1 MAHQEKEASNS
12 EAEFK
17 SPENRLCS
25 AKSERTMEECAI
37 SELSLECTVAS
48 PYSHVPNEMC
58 TTDSVTKAGNSEM
71 VKQHTAIER
80 KNSEAISGVSQEGSD
95 ESTSKTAHCPSNLE
109 EFQRVTEEDERNVD
123 LGHEQRRK
131 LVTTDNIKERLI
143 STMYKAVACIETY
156 YDTSKETEAS
166 TVEIKEM
173 EVDLSKTIL
182 DIHSQFGI
190 VKEHSLLQDV
200 AESIADSPRV
210 AQALCTFVEH
220 TFERLGT
227 GISLDMAAS
236 LLSVEHWFWDC
247 SQESDMFCAV
257 LSKKGMILHFLYQLG
272 ELRKNSIHIETVKHL
287 MLISIGVVN
296 SFATRSE
303 YHKQFADIEYY
314 RVLTPYIL
322 SPLKQLRFASLFTLS
337 YLADIIPE
345 ELTHLLAIEKG
356 EVEKTVQELSLSVNT
371 NEVHL
376 GTLVFSTAE
385 ILVVLRNLA
394 MLHKNATALISCNI
408 LKTLGELF
416 TSTDVEIRLYSL
428 LLLWSLSY
436 LKCKGMMETILT
448 QFEPLSS
455 DEEEVKA
462 AVEFET
468 QVSTHKGDANKTILA
483 MRACYKYHKY
493 VNCLKVFESINPF
506 HDSKETDEAK
516 LLHAKAL
523 FHLFQKEQRS
533 LSKLSSS
540 IKEYRVQHHS
550 CYLKAKEIIQLLG
563 AALDGGYLD
572 AEASKF
578 LDLSMIAYVS
588 ETNNLKPLK
597 RCVLCRRRAPLR
609 RSHLWPESL
618 LQLYKS
624 SVDSPGSHKLF
635 YKISEDGTLSTWS
648 PHQYSYW
655 MFCSECE
662 QTLSRNGETQCIPLI
677 KTHIYNV
684 ADPSSSSQ
692 HLHIRYK
699 EWLYHFCIG
708 LIFRGLASPDPHVS
722 ITAFTNEDEIYEL
735 LVLCR
740 QAILDLQKMKEISPK
755 FRVTIF
761 FTPTHLQDNVKHS
774 GFINSLLT
782 SFGLFALSDA
792 CLSDGSV
799 CKPRE
804 AQFFLAHCGVFNI
817 IVPLGKSH
825 GVNLQEE
832 CIIAPVKGTYS
843 IPAGEDRL
851 KHLPPGVM
859 TFFRLLADC
868 KEVSFLVQPKKI
880 EEHSWIEPRPE
891 REKVVG
897 YNAALDQDIEQTG
910 GKIRPSWLH
919 SNPKELN
926 YLPRAFQIHRPFH
939 HPNSVILPPGH
950 KILLHHT
957 YTIEEDHTVTLFLA
971 VGSDKTFSVSKPYII
986 QHSSDKQGFQVSTGF
1001 FISPETLTATD
1012 FLPDNL
1018 EKSLTPMGVGLFS
1031 KEGPDK
1037 LRARIEEMLCRKGF
1051 ANMYSLLLHSE
1062 RDRNNKVFDMK
1073 CSPRRCWYCRDLC
1086 ELCMKQ
1092 CVVGC
1097 EMIDHH
1103 NHFMYTFCNTCWE
1116 DIQMS
1121 KLDEQSLPEITML
1134 PFEETEDLNSA
1145 RSIFPYHKTLLS
1157 FQFSSDAFDH
1167 FTVSICVTDASSLY
1181 RRPYVLTEVRTLND
1195 QDCAECFISQDFS
1208 PLLPLPFC
1216 ENCEVMQTKVTSL
1229 KEEGFVQSLVHHVL
1243 TSEDCKE
1250 TLGIFNSYFS
1260 TSDCTT

>member
-1 MAHQEKEASNS
+1 MH
-12 EAEFK
+12 
-17 SPENRLCS
+17 
-25 AKSERTMEECAI
+25 
-37 SELSLECTVAS
+37 
-48 PYSHVPNEMC
+48 
-58 TTDSVTKAGNSEM
+58 KAAAG
-71 VKQHTAIER
+71 
-80 KNSEAISGVSQEGSD
+80 
-95 ESTSKTAHCPSNLE
+95 
-109 EFQRVTEEDERNVD
+109 
-123 LGHEQRRK
+123 
-131 LVTTDNIKERLI
+131 
-143 STMYKAVACIETY
+143 IETY
-156 YDTSKETEAS
+156 YDTYKEVEAS
-166 TVEIKEM
+166 TVEVREM
-173 EVDLSKTIL
+173 ELNLSKMIS
-182 DIHSQFGI
+182 DIHSQFGV
-190 VKEHSLLQDV
+190 VKENSLLQDV
-200 AESIADSPRV
+200 AESIANSPRV
-210 AQALCTFVEH
+210 VQALCTFVNH

-247 SQESDMFCAV
+247 SQESDLFCAV
-257 LSKKGMILHFLYQLG
+257 LSKKGMVLHFLYQLG
-272 ELRKNSIHIETVKHL
+272 ELRKNSVHIETVKHL

-303 YHKQFADIEYY
+303 YHKQFSDIEYY
-314 RVLTPYIL
+314 RVLTPYTL

-345 ELTHLLAIEKG
+345 ELTHLLAIEKA
-356 EVEKTVQELSLSVNT
+356 EVEKIAQELSLSVNT

-385 ILVVLRNLA
+385 ILAVLKNLA
-394 MLHKNATALISCNI
+394 VLHKNATALIGCNI
-408 LKTLGELF
+408 LGTLGELF
-416 TSTDVEIRLYSL
+416 KGTDVEIRLYSL
-428 LLLWSLSY
+428 LLLWNLSY
-436 LKCKGMMETILT
+436 LECKGKVETILA
-448 QFEPLSS
+448 QFKPLSL

-462 AVEFET
+462 AIEFET
-468 QVSTHKGDANKTILA
+468 QVSTHKGDGSKAVLA
-483 MRACYKYHKY
+483 MKACYKHRKY
-493 VNCLKVFESINPF
+493 VNCLKVFESINPI
-506 HDSKETDEAK
+506 HDMKQTDEAN

-523 FHLFQKEQRS
+523 FHLFQKEQQS
-533 LSKLSSS
+533 LSKFSSS
-540 IKEYRVQHHS
+540 IKEYKVQHHS
-550 CYLKAKEIIQLLG
+550 CYLKAKKVIQTLG

-588 ETNNLKPLK
+588 ETNNLKPLQ

-735 LVLCR
+735 LILCR
-740 QAILDLQKMKEISPK
+740 QALLDLQKMKEIYPK

-761 FTPTHLQDNVKHS
+761 FTPTHLQDTEKHS
-774 GFINSLLT
+774 GFINSFLS

-825 GVNLQEE
+825 GVYLQEE

-843 IPAGEDRL
+843 IPSGEDRL
-851 KHLPPGVM
+851 KQLPPGVM

-868 KEVSFLVQPKKI
+868 KEVNFLVQPKKI
-880 EEHSWIEPRPE
+880 EEQGWIEPPPD

-897 YNAALDQDIEQTG
+897 YNTALDQDIEQTG

-957 YTIEEDHTVTLFLA
+957 YTIEDHHTVTLFLA
-971 VGSDKTFSVSKPYII
+971 VGSDKTFPASKPYII
-986 QHSSDKQGFQVSTGF
+986 QHNSDKQGFQVSTGF
-1001 FISPETLTATD
+1001 FISPDTLTATD

-1018 EKSLTPMGVGLFS
+1018 EKSLTPMGIELFS
-1031 KEGPDK
+1031 KEEPDK
-1037 LRARIEEMLCRKGF
+1037 LRARIEEMLRQKGF
-1051 ANMYSLLLHSE
+1051 ANIYSLLLHSE
-1062 RDRNNKVFDMK
+1062 RDRNKVFDMK
-1073 CSPRRCWYCRDLC
+1073 CSPQRCWYCRDLC

-1097 EMIDHH
+1097 EIINHH
-1103 NHFMYTFCNTCWE
+1103 NHFVYTFCKICWE
-1116 DIQMS
+1116 GIQMS
-1121 KLDEQSLPEITML
+1121 KLDDQSLPEITML
-1134 PFEETEDLNSA
+1134 PLEEADVNSV
-1145 RSIFPYHKTLLS
+1145 RGIFLYHKTLLS
-1157 FQFSSDAFDH
+1157 FQVSADAFDH
-1167 FTVSICVTDASSLY
+1167 FTVSICVADESSLY
-1181 RRPYVLTEVRTLND
+1181 RRPYVLTRVRSLND

-1208 PLLPLPFC
+1208 PLQPLPFC

-1229 KEEGFVQSLVHHVL
+1229 KDEGFVQSLIRHVL

-1260 TSDCTT
+1260 TSGCKPDNDLSS